1 MQLLFFKKVDS
12 ITCRTVTLDQATDSA
27 KLIGTAALN
36 MFHTM
41 KLSIADVRGVSRENP
56 EHVSRDEAPHS

>member
-1 MQLLFFKKVDS
+1 ML
-12 ITCRTVTLDQATDSA
+12 
-27 KLIGTAALN
+27 
-36 MFHTM
+36 HTM